1 MRRAKLHA
9 DMQLLYRQQNRGAR
23 KFLAEKTAALTAG
36 IRPYVNIQH
45 ELYTRTVDKTR
56 GLEQKASKSQQF
68 IGRTHSYYL
77 RDSKSTANFAHWRG
91 RDLKVRPH
99 SSLTPL
105 PIHRPL

>member
-9 DMQLLYRQQNRGAR
+9 DMQLLYRQQNTGAR

-56 GLEQKASKSQQF
+56 GLEQKATKSQQF
-68 IGRTHSYYL
+68 IGRTHSCYL
-77 RDSKSTANFAHWRG
+77 RDSKSTANFTHWRG
-91 RDLKVRPH
+91 RDLKVRR
-99 SSLTPL
+99 T
-105 PIHRPL
+105 